1 MKEQKIDKIR
11 HSLAHIM
18 ATAVLEKHPNAKLG
32 IGPVIENGFYY
43 DFDFN
48 SPISEKEFGNI
59 EKRIRKIIKKD
70 IKFKKKFVTYSE
82 AKKIFKGNPYKLEL
96 IEELNKD
103 KKKISIY
110 ESGNFIDLCSG
121 PHIKSTSEINPDA
134 FKITHLAG
142 AYWKGNEKN
151 KQLTRIYAVAFE
163 TKKEL
168 GKYLQMRE
176 EAEKRDHLKLGKDLE
191 LFTINEEVG
200 QGLPLWLPNGAI
212 IKYHVEK
219 YILEKYMKYGYVPIS
234 TPHIGNEELF
244 KTSGH
249 LQNYNESMYSP
260 IEIDDEKYYLKPMN
274 CPFHLMIYK
283 NSQKS
288 YRDLPIRYTELGTV
302 YRYERSGTLRG
313 LTRVRGF
320 TQDDGHIICTP
331 EQLEGE
337 ILKALKLTK
346 EVLQTLGFKE
356 FRVALS
362 VRGKK
367 NKKDYLGKDKDW
379 EKAKKALAKGLEK
392 MKLEYKTEEGEAAF
406 YGPKIDVKVK
416 DAIGREWQISTLQ
429 LDFNLPE
436 RFDMVYID
444 EKGKKVRPF
453 MLHRA
458 LLGSIERFIGLL
470 IENYAGNFP
479 TWLSPKQVAILP
491 ISEKQLSY
499 AEKINKM
506 LQENDIRSE
515 VFGENQTLGKKIRE
529 AETKKI
535 PYILVVG
542 DKEKKSLSVNVRNHK
557 KQTNKSM
564 KIERFVKDIKEE
576 IEKRK

>member
-1 MKEQKIDKIR
+1 MKIR
-11 HSLAHIM
+11 DFLFSFIFILSLLLYGQKNMTI
-18 ATAVLEKHPNAKLG
+18 
-32 IGPVIENGFYY
+32 
-43 DFDFN
+43 
-48 SPISEKEFGNI
+48 
-59 EKRIRKIIKKD
+59 
-70 IKFKKKFVTYSE
+70 
-82 AKKIFKGNPYKLEL
+82 
-96 IEELNKD
+96 
-103 KKKISIY
+103 
-110 ESGNFIDLCSG
+110 
-121 PHIKSTSEINPDA
+121 
-134 FKITHLAG
+134 KITTVFDNTTL
-142 AYWKGNEKN
+142 
-151 KQLTRIYAVAFE
+151 
-163 TKKEL
+163 
-168 GKYLQMRE
+168 
-176 EAEKRDHLKLGKDLE
+176 D
-191 LFTINEEVG
+191 
-200 QGLPLWLPNGAI
+200 
-212 IKYHVEK
+212 
-219 YILEKYMKYGYVPIS
+219 
-234 TPHIGNEELF
+234 
-244 KTSGH
+244 
-249 LQNYNESMYSP
+249 QN
-260 IEIDDEKYYLKPMN
+260 
-274 CPFHLMIYK
+274 
-283 NSQKS
+283 
-288 YRDLPIRYTELGTV
+288 
-302 YRYERSGTLRG
+302 
-313 LTRVRGF
+313 
-320 TQDDGHIICTP
+320 CTP
-331 EQLEGE
+331 EWGYACVIETPEETVLFDTGNDGQILESN
-337 ILKALKLTK
+337 
-346 EVLQTLGFKE
+346 LQTLGFKE

-392 MKLEYKTEEGEAAF
+392 MKLEYKTGEGEAAC